1 MGFAEEE
8 RHERNKFDAGKKKPG
23 EPGFDRHSILSA

>member
-8 RHERNKFDAGKKKPG
+8 RHAGKKFVAGKKKPG
-23 EPGFDRHSILSA
+23 EPGFDRHSVLSA